1 MKILRSCFR
10 VWRPLLTQRGDAM
23 KILFKLA
30 VWTLVVI
37 FGGVLFIRYP
47 YDCSWKESF
56 DIADEFVN
64 DLLG

>member
-1 MKILRSCFR
+1 MK
-10 VWRPLLTQRGDAM
+10 V
-23 KILFKLA
+23 LFKLA
-30 VWTLVVI
+30 VWILVVI
-37 FGGVLFIRYP
+37 LGGVLFIRYT

>member
-1 MKILRSCFR
+1 MK
-10 VWRPLLTQRGDAM
+10 V
-23 KILFKLA
+23 LFKLA
-30 VWTLVVI
+30 TLTLLVI
-37 FGGVLFIRYP
+37 VGGVAFIRYT

>member
-1 MKILRSCFR
+1 
-10 VWRPLLTQRGDAM
+10 M

-30 VWTLVVI
+30 LFAI
-37 FGGVLFIRYP
+37 LIILGGVVFIRYT

-64 DLLG
+64 DLLGGNRGS

>member
-1 MKILRSCFR
+1 
-10 VWRPLLTQRGDAM
+10 M

-30 VWTLVVI
+30 MCAILTIL
-37 FGGVLFIRYP
+37 GGVAFIRYT

-64 DLLG
+64 DLLDGNRKS

>member
-1 MKILRSCFR
+1 MSSCLPVCHQLSSKRGEIMK
-10 VWRPLLTQRGDAM
+10 V
-23 KILFKLA
+23 LFKLA
-30 VWTLVVI
+30 VWTILMI
-37 FGGVLFIRYP
+37 LGGVVFIRYT